1 MIKPEIEVC
10 VWNIENHQ
18 NKTAVSADLFQNF
31 NRPIPIGAFAVFMLN
46 GINDIRYHNH
56 CHNGK
61 SIIIKPIHNVII
73 TKTTA
78 NFNRLHGKNS
88 MALLRISEVKSSNQG
103 NITITKKTVFKNTVF
118 FVKSQYKTNFIILLF
133 RL

>member
-73 TKTTA
+73 AKTTA

-88 MALLRISEVKSSNQG
+88 HGSFADIRRSKIKQPRKHYDNEKNRVQKHG
-103 NITITKKTVFKNTVF
+103 FFREITI
-118 FVKSQYKTNFIILLF
+118 
-133 RL
+133 